1 MCTPHDLLRE
11 PHAVHGIDFLE
22 PIHNVK
28 EVETKSRRGIAAAE
42 LLSSYLENKPANRP
56 TRHISTRPSPSRDG
70 GAYRDRTDDLKLA
83 KLALSQLS

>member
-42 LLSSYLENKPANRP
+42 LLSSYLEKQAGEPADTPHKPQSVPVKGWWSLSGSNR
-56 TRHISTRPSPSRDG
+56 
-70 GAYRDRTDDLKLA
+70 
-83 KLALSQLS
+83 